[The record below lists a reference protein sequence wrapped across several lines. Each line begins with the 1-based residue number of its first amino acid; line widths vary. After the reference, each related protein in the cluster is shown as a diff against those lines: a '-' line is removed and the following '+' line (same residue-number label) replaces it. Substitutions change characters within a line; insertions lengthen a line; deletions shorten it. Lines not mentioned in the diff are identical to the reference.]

1 MNAKSTENNII
12 NVINNL
18 PIELIEL
25 IKQFIPKTILV
36 FTNKTNYYL
45 YHKLLQTYIKNY
57 ESYIRETIRRD
68 NLFVFEVLTKE
79 NIKKWIFKKNYNY
92 KNIVFNNYL
101 SFIIYYC
108 SENNSDKCKNFIL
121 SFLKEEGLSKNQH
134 KKNVVK
140 HIRWTN

>member
-1 MNAKSTENNII
+1 MNAKTTENNII

-57 ESYIRETIRRD
+57 ESYIRDTIRRD
-68 NLFVFEVLTKE
+68 SLFVFEVLTKE
-79 NIKKWIFKKNYNY
+79 NIKKWILKKNYNY

-121 SFLKEEGLSKNQH
+121 SFIKEEGLCKNQH
-134 KKNVVK
+134 KKNIVK